1 MLRCYSNELLLTRE
15 LFLSTFAGHRHS
27 HLRTYIHTQKAQ
39 RVKKTV
45 SYVFFTLSPSFAL
58 PKLSRAVVRVRR
70 LAAHLSKATMSTN
83 HQGSSPS
90 SAANGDTPTA
100 AILIIGDEILK
111 VI

>member
-1 MLRCYSNELLLTRE
+1 MNSL
-15 LFLSTFAGHRHS
+15 
-27 HLRTYIHTQKAQ
+27 
-39 RVKKTV
+39 V
-45 SYVFFTLSPSFAL
+45 SIFPLSPSLAF

-70 LAAHLSKATMSTN
+70 LAAQFSVATMSTK

-90 SAANGDTPTA
+90 SAANRDAPTA